1 MRTTAKDL
9 RTNTKRILDAV
20 ERGQE
25 VVITVR
31 GKPRAKI
38 IAFESKKRA
47 KRIKGKDALFGIWKD
62 NPKTRDVEAYV
73 NSLRSGCF

>member
-1 MRTTAKDL
+1 MKTTAKDL

-31 GKPRAKI
+31 GRPRAKI
-38 IAFESKKRA
+38 VPFESRKRT

-62 NPKTRDVEAYV
+62 NPKVRNVEAYI
-73 NSLRSGCF
+73 NSLRSGRF